1 MAQRVALVTGA
12 PSGIGRACALRLAAD
27 GFAVVVGGR
36 SAERAAEVVDEI
48 TAGGGTATTALGDV
62 AEPDYGDAAVAAT
75 VAAHG
80 RLDVLVNAAGVITRS
95 DAEGT
100 TDDEWPRVMSPNVDG
115 LFRASRAALPAI
127 RAAGGGTIVNIS
139 STNGLVGGAGLAAYC
154 ASKGAVTNLT
164 RAMALDHA
172 AEGIRVNAVC
182 PGAGD
187 TRMRYSEGSGT
198 VEEVRAKTLPD
209 IPEGRIPDGSEVAEL
224 VAFLA
229 DDRSR
234 HITGA
239 NISIDGGYTARCAA
253 TTPGH
258 RAPCRAASPSSQ
270 AAPGASAGRSWPA
283 SPPKG
288 PRT

>member
-12 PSGIGRACALRLAAD
+12 TSGIGRACALRLAAD

-48 TAGGGTATTALGDV
+48 TAGAGTATTALGDV
-62 AEPDYGDAAVAAT
+62 AESGYGDAAVAAT

-100 TDDEWPRVMSPNVDG
+100 TDDEWHRVMSTNVDG

-139 STNGLVGGAGLAAYC
+139 STNGLVGAAGLAAYC

-182 PGAGD
+182 PGAVD
-187 TRMRYSEGSGT
+187 TRMLYSEGSGT
-198 VEEVRAKTLPD
+198 VEEVRAKNLPD

-239 NISIDGGYTARCAA
+239 NISIDGGYTAR
-253 TTPGH
+253 
-258 RAPCRAASPSSQ
+258 
-270 AAPGASAGRSWPA
+270 
-283 SPPKG
+283 
-288 PRT
+288 

>member
-12 PSGIGRACALRLAAD
+12 TSGIGRACALRLAAD

-48 TAGGGTATTALGDV
+48 TASGGTATTALGDV

-100 TDDEWPRVMSPNVDG
+100 TDDEWHRVMSTNVDG

-127 RAAGGGTIVNIS
+127 RAAGSGPIVNIS

-182 PGAGD
+182 PGAVD
-187 TRMRYSEGSGT
+187 TRMLYSEGSGT
-198 VEEVRAKTLPD
+198 VEEVRAKNLPD

-239 NISIDGGYTARCAA
+239 NISIDGGYTAR
-253 TTPGH
+253 
-258 RAPCRAASPSSQ
+258 
-270 AAPGASAGRSWPA
+270 
-283 SPPKG
+283 
-288 PRT
+288 

>member
-1 MAQRVALVTGA
+1 MEQRVALVTGA
-12 PSGIGRACALRLAAD
+12 TSGIGRACALRLAAG

-100 TDDEWPRVMSPNVDG
+100 TDDEWHRIMSTNVDG

-139 STNGLVGGAGLAAYC
+139 STNGLVGAAGLAAYC

-182 PGAGD
+182 PGAVD
-187 TRMRYSEGSGT
+187 TRMLYSEGSGT
-198 VEEVRAKTLPD
+198 VDEVRDRNLPD

-239 NISIDGGYTARCAA
+239 NISIDGGYTAR
-253 TTPGH
+253 
-258 RAPCRAASPSSQ
+258 
-270 AAPGASAGRSWPA
+270 
-283 SPPKG
+283 
-288 PRT
+288 

>member
-1 MAQRVALVTGA
+1 MTQRVALVTGA
-12 PSGIGRACALRLAAD
+12 TSGIGRACALRLAAD

-36 SAERAAEVVDEI
+36 NSERATEVVDAI
-48 TAGGGTATTALGDV
+48 TAAGGTATSALGDV
-62 AEPDYGDAAVAAT
+62 AEPGYGEAAVAAT

-100 TDDEWPRVMSPNVDG
+100 TDDEWHRVMSTNVDG

-127 RAAGGGTIVNIS
+127 RAAGGGAIVNIS
-139 STNGLVGGAGLAAYC
+139 STNGLVGGSGLAAYC

-182 PGAGD
+182 PGAVD
-187 TRMRYSEGSGT
+187 THMLYSERSDT
-198 VEEVRAKTLPD
+198 ADEVRDLNLSD
-209 IPEGRIPDGSEVAEL
+209 IPQGRIPDSSEVAEL

-239 NISIDGGYTARCAA
+239 NISIDGGYTA
-253 TTPGH
+253 
-258 RAPCRAASPSSQ
+258 
-270 AAPGASAGRSWPA
+270 
-283 SPPKG
+283 K
-288 PRT
+288 

>member
-1 MAQRVALVTGA
+1 VICRTFLDAGADVVTCARNA
-12 PSGIGRACALRLAAD
+12 PDGPVTSTDGTREAVFTTAD
-27 GFAVVVGGR
+27 VRDPDQVEAVV
-36 SAERAAEVVDEI
+36 A
-48 TAGGGTATTALGDV
+48 TAIDRF
-62 AEPDYGDAAVAAT
+62 
-75 VAAHG
+75 G

-100 TDDEWPRVMSPNVDG
+100 TDDEWHRVMSTNVDG

-127 RAAGGGTIVNIS
+127 RAAGGGTIINIS

-182 PGAGD
+182 PGAVD
-187 TRMRYSEGSGT
+187 TRMLYSEGSGT
-198 VEEVRAKTLPD
+198 VDEVRAKNLPD

-239 NISIDGGYTARCAA
+239 NISIDGGYTAR
-253 TTPGH
+253 
-258 RAPCRAASPSSQ
+258 
-270 AAPGASAGRSWPA
+270 
-283 SPPKG
+283 
-288 PRT
+288 

>member
-1 MAQRVALVTGA
+1 MEQRVALVTGA
-12 PSGIGRACALRLAAD
+12 TSGIGRACALRLAAD

-62 AEPDYGDAAVAAT
+62 AESGYGDAAVAAT

-100 TDDEWPRVMSPNVDG
+100 TDDEWHRIMSTNVDG
-115 LFRASRAALPAI
+115 LFRTSRAALPAI
-127 RAAGGGTIVNIS
+127 RAAGGGTIVNVS
-139 STNGLVGGAGLAAYC
+139 STNGLVGAAGLAAYC

-182 PGAGD
+182 PGAVD
-187 TRMRYSEGSGT
+187 TRMLYSEGSGT
-198 VEEVRAKTLPD
+198 VDEVRDRNLPD

-239 NISIDGGYTARCAA
+239 NISIDGGYTAR
-253 TTPGH
+253 
-258 RAPCRAASPSSQ
+258 
-270 AAPGASAGRSWPA
+270 
-283 SPPKG
+283 
-288 PRT
+288 

>member
-1 MAQRVALVTGA
+1 MNDGDAPTKVALVTGA
-12 PSGIGRACALRLAAD
+12 TSGIGRACAVRLATD

-36 SAERAAEVVDEI
+36 DAGRADAVVAEI
-48 TAGGGTATTALGDV
+48 ISNGGTASIALGDV
-62 AEPDYGDAAVAAT
+62 AEAKYGDEAVASAL
-75 VAAHG
+75 AAYG
-80 RLDVLVNAAGVITRS
+80 RLDLLVNAAGVITRS

-100 TDDEWPRVMSPNVDG
+100 TDAEWHRIMSTNVDG
-115 LFRASRAALPAI
+115 LFRCSRAALPAL
-127 RAAGGGTIVNIS
+127 RATGGGAIVNIS
-139 STNGLVGGAGLAAYC
+139 STNGLVGAAGLAAYC

-182 PGAGD
+182 PGAVD
-187 TRMRYSEGSGT
+187 TRMLYSEGSAT
-198 VEEVRAKTLPD
+198 VDEVRERNLPD

-239 NISIDGGYTARCAA
+239 NISIDGGYTAR
-253 TTPGH
+253 
-258 RAPCRAASPSSQ
+258 
-270 AAPGASAGRSWPA
+270 
-283 SPPKG
+283 
-288 PRT
+288 

>member
-12 PSGIGRACALRLAAD
+12 TSGIGRACALRLAAD

-62 AEPDYGDAAVAAT
+62 AESGYGDAAVAAT

-100 TDDEWPRVMSPNVDG
+100 TDDEWHRVMSTNVDG

-182 PGAGD
+182 PGAVD
-187 TRMRYSEGSGT
+187 TRMLYSEGSGT
-198 VEEVRAKTLPD
+198 VDEVRAKNLPD

-224 VAFLA
+224 VASLA

-239 NISIDGGYTARCAA
+239 NISIDGGYTAR
-253 TTPGH
+253 
-258 RAPCRAASPSSQ
+258 
-270 AAPGASAGRSWPA
+270 
-283 SPPKG
+283 
-288 PRT
+288 

>member
-1 MAQRVALVTGA
+1 M
-12 PSGIGRACALRLAAD
+12 
-27 GFAVVVGGR
+27 
-36 SAERAAEVVDEI
+36 VDAI
-48 TAGGGTATTALGDV
+48 TAAGGTATSAIGDV
-62 AEPDYGDAAVAAT
+62 AEPGYGEAAVAAT

-100 TDDEWPRVMSPNVDG
+100 TDDEWHRVMSTNVDG

-127 RAAGGGTIVNIS
+127 REVGGGTIVNIS
-139 STNGLVGGAGLAAYC
+139 STNGLVGAAGLAAYC

-182 PGAGD
+182 PGAVD
-187 TRMRYSEGSGT
+187 TRMLYSEGSGT
-198 VEEVRAKTLPD
+198 VDEVRERNLPD

-239 NISIDGGYTARCAA
+239 NISIDGGYTA
-253 TTPGH
+253 
-258 RAPCRAASPSSQ
+258 
-270 AAPGASAGRSWPA
+270 
-283 SPPKG
+283 K
-288 PRT
+288 

>member
-1 MAQRVALVTGA
+1 MEQRVALVTGA
-12 PSGIGRACALRLAAD
+12 TSGIGRACALRLAAD

-100 TDDEWPRVMSPNVDG
+100 TDAEWHRVMSTNVDG

-139 STNGLVGGAGLAAYC
+139 STNGLVGAAGLAAYC

-182 PGAGD
+182 PGAVD
-187 TRMRYSEGSGT
+187 TRMLYSEGSGT
-198 VEEVRAKTLPD
+198 VDEVRDRNLPD

-239 NISIDGGYTARCAA
+239 NISIDGGYTAR
-253 TTPGH
+253 
-258 RAPCRAASPSSQ
+258 
-270 AAPGASAGRSWPA
+270 
-283 SPPKG
+283 
-288 PRT
+288 

>member
-12 PSGIGRACALRLAAD
+12 TSGIGRACALRLAAD

-100 TDDEWPRVMSPNVDG
+100 TDDEWHRVISTNVDG

-182 PGAGD
+182 PGAVD
-187 TRMRYSEGSGT
+187 TRMLYSEGSGT
-198 VEEVRAKTLPD
+198 VEEVRAKNLPD

-224 VAFLA
+224 VAVLA

-239 NISIDGGYTARCAA
+239 NISIDGGYTAR
-253 TTPGH
+253 
-258 RAPCRAASPSSQ
+258 
-270 AAPGASAGRSWPA
+270 
-283 SPPKG
+283 
-288 PRT
+288 

>member
-12 PSGIGRACALRLAAD
+12 TSGIGRACALRLAAD

-80 RLDVLVNAAGVITRS
+80 RQDVLVNAAGVITRS

-100 TDDEWPRVMSPNVDG
+100 TDDEWHRVMSTNVDG

-182 PGAGD
+182 PGAVD
-187 TRMRYSEGSGT
+187 TRMLYSEGSGT
-198 VEEVRAKTLPD
+198 VDEVRDRNLPD

-239 NISIDGGYTARCAA
+239 NISIDGGYTAR
-253 TTPGH
+253 
-258 RAPCRAASPSSQ
+258 
-270 AAPGASAGRSWPA
+270 
-283 SPPKG
+283 
-288 PRT
+288 

>member
-1 MAQRVALVTGA
+1 MTQRVALVTGA
-12 PSGIGRACALRLAAD
+12 TSGIGRACALRLAAD

-36 SAERAAEVVDEI
+36 SSERATEVVDEI
-48 TAGGGTATTALGDV
+48 TAAGGTATTALGDV
-62 AEPDYGDAAVAAT
+62 AEPGYGEAAVAAT

-100 TDDEWPRVMSPNVDG
+100 TDDEWHRVMSTNVDG

-127 RAAGGGTIVNIS
+127 RAAGGGSIVNIS
-139 STNGLVGGAGLAAYC
+139 STNGLVGGSGLAAYC

-182 PGAGD
+182 PGAVD
-187 TRMRYSEGSGT
+187 TRMLYSERSDT
-198 VEEVRAKTLPD
+198 IDEVRDMNLPD

-234 HITGA
+234 HITGT
-239 NISIDGGYTARCAA
+239 NISIDGGYTA
-253 TTPGH
+253 
-258 RAPCRAASPSSQ
+258 Q
-270 AAPGASAGRSWPA
+270 
-283 SPPKG
+283 
-288 PRT
+288 

>member
-1 MAQRVALVTGA
+1 MAQRVALITGA
-12 PSGIGRACALRLAAD
+12 TSGIGRACALRLAAD
-27 GFAVVVGGR
+27 GFVVVVGGR

-100 TDDEWPRVMSPNVDG
+100 TDDEWHRIMSTNVDG

-139 STNGLVGGAGLAAYC
+139 STNGLVGAAGLAAYC

-182 PGAGD
+182 PGAVD
-187 TRMRYSEGSGT
+187 TRMLYSEGSGT
-198 VEEVRAKTLPD
+198 VDEVRDRNLPD

-239 NISIDGGYTARCAA
+239 NISIDGGYTAR
-253 TTPGH
+253 
-258 RAPCRAASPSSQ
+258 
-270 AAPGASAGRSWPA
+270 
-283 SPPKG
+283 
-288 PRT
+288 

>member
-12 PSGIGRACALRLAAD
+12 TSGIGRACALRLAAD

-100 TDDEWPRVMSPNVDG
+100 TDDEWHRVMSTNVDG

-164 RAMALDHA
+164 RAMALD
-172 AEGIRVNAVC
+172 
-182 PGAGD
+182 PGAVD
-187 TRMRYSEGSGT
+187 TRMLYSEGSGT
-198 VEEVRAKTLPD
+198 VEEVRAKNLPD

-239 NISIDGGYTARCAA
+239 NISIDGGYTAR
-253 TTPGH
+253 
-258 RAPCRAASPSSQ
+258 
-270 AAPGASAGRSWPA
+270 
-283 SPPKG
+283 
-288 PRT
+288 

>member
-1 MAQRVALVTGA
+1 MEQRVALVTGA
-12 PSGIGRACALRLAAD
+12 TSGIGRACALRLAAG

-100 TDDEWPRVMSPNVDG
+100 TDDEWHRVMSTNVDG

-139 STNGLVGGAGLAAYC
+139 STNGLVGAAGLAAYC

-182 PGAGD
+182 PGAVD
-187 TRMRYSEGSGT
+187 TRMLYSEGSGT
-198 VEEVRAKTLPD
+198 VDEVRDRNLPD

-239 NISIDGGYTARCAA
+239 NISIDGGYTAR
-253 TTPGH
+253 
-258 RAPCRAASPSSQ
+258 
-270 AAPGASAGRSWPA
+270 
-283 SPPKG
+283 
-288 PRT
+288 

>member
-1 MAQRVALVTGA
+1 MEQRVALVTGA
-12 PSGIGRACALRLAAD
+12 TSGIGRACALRLAAD

-100 TDDEWPRVMSPNVDG
+100 TDDEWHRIMSTNVDG

-139 STNGLVGGAGLAAYC
+139 STNGLVGAAGLAAYC

-182 PGAGD
+182 PGAVD
-187 TRMRYSEGSGT
+187 TRMLYSEGSGT
-198 VEEVRAKTLPD
+198 VEEVRAKNLPD

-239 NISIDGGYTARCAA
+239 NISIDGGYTAR
-253 TTPGH
+253 
-258 RAPCRAASPSSQ
+258 
-270 AAPGASAGRSWPA
+270 
-283 SPPKG
+283 
-288 PRT
+288 

>member
-1 MAQRVALVTGA
+1 MTQRVALVTGA
-12 PSGIGRACALRLAAD
+12 TSGIGRACALRLAAD

-36 SAERAAEVVDEI
+36 NSERATEVVDAI
-48 TAGGGTATTALGDV
+48 TAAGGTATSALGDV
-62 AEPDYGDAAVAAT
+62 AEPGYGEAAVAAT

-100 TDDEWPRVMSPNVDG
+100 TDDEWHRVMSTNVDG

-127 RAAGGGTIVNIS
+127 RAAGGGAIVNIS
-139 STNGLVGGAGLAAYC
+139 STNGLVGGSGLAAYC

-182 PGAGD
+182 PGAVD
-187 TRMRYSEGSGT
+187 THMLYSERSDT
-198 VEEVRAKTLPD
+198 ADEVRDLNLSD
-209 IPEGRIPDGSEVAEL
+209 IPQGKIPDGSEVAEL

-239 NISIDGGYTARCAA
+239 NISIDGGYTA
-253 TTPGH
+253 
-258 RAPCRAASPSSQ
+258 
-270 AAPGASAGRSWPA
+270 
-283 SPPKG
+283 K
-288 PRT
+288 

>member
-1 MAQRVALVTGA
+1 MTQRVALVTGA
-12 PSGIGRACALRLAAD
+12 TSGIGRACALRLAAD

-36 SAERAAEVVDEI
+36 SSERATEVVDEI
-48 TAGGGTATTALGDV
+48 TAAGGTATTALGDV
-62 AEPDYGDAAVAAT
+62 AEPGYGEAAVAAT

-100 TDDEWPRVMSPNVDG
+100 TDDEWHRVMSTNVDG

-127 RAAGGGTIVNIS
+127 RAAGGGSIVNIS
-139 STNGLVGGAGLAAYC
+139 STNGLVGGSGLAAYC

-182 PGAGD
+182 PGAVD
-187 TRMRYSEGSGT
+187 TRMLYSERSDT
-198 VEEVRAKTLPD
+198 IDEVRDMNLPD

-224 VAFLA
+224 VDFLA

-239 NISIDGGYTARCAA
+239 NISIDGGYTA
-253 TTPGH
+253 
-258 RAPCRAASPSSQ
+258 Q
-270 AAPGASAGRSWPA
+270 
-283 SPPKG
+283 
-288 PRT
+288 

>member
-12 PSGIGRACALRLAAD
+12 TSGIGRACALRLAAD

-100 TDDEWPRVMSPNVDG
+100 TDDEWHRVMSTNVDG

-127 RAAGGGTIVNIS
+127 RAAGGGTIINIS

-182 PGAGD
+182 PGAVD
-187 TRMRYSEGSGT
+187 TRMLYSEGSGT
-198 VEEVRAKTLPD
+198 VEEVRAKNLPD
-209 IPEGRIPDGSEVAEL
+209 IPEGRIPDGAVVAEL

-239 NISIDGGYTARCAA
+239 NISIDGGYTAR
-253 TTPGH
+253 
-258 RAPCRAASPSSQ
+258 
-270 AAPGASAGRSWPA
+270 
-283 SPPKG
+283 
-288 PRT
+288 

>member
-1 MAQRVALVTGA
+1 MAQRVALITGA
-12 PSGIGRACALRLAAD
+12 TSGIGRACALRLAAD
-27 GFAVVVGGR
+27 GFVVVVGGR

-75 VAAHG
+75 IAAHG

-100 TDDEWPRVMSPNVDG
+100 TDDEWHRVMSTNVDG

-182 PGAGD
+182 PGAVD
-187 TRMRYSEGSGT
+187 TRMLYSEGSGT
-198 VEEVRAKTLPD
+198 VEEVRANNLPD

-239 NISIDGGYTARCAA
+239 NISIDGGYTAR
-253 TTPGH
+253 
-258 RAPCRAASPSSQ
+258 
-270 AAPGASAGRSWPA
+270 
-283 SPPKG
+283 
-288 PRT
+288 

>member
-1 MAQRVALVTGA
+1 MEQRVALVTGA
-12 PSGIGRACALRLAAD
+12 TSGIGRACALRLAAD

-100 TDDEWPRVMSPNVDG
+100 TDDEWHRVMSTNVDG

-139 STNGLVGGAGLAAYC
+139 STNGLVGAAGLAAYC

-182 PGAGD
+182 PGAVD
-187 TRMRYSEGSGT
+187 TRMLYSEGSGT
-198 VEEVRAKTLPD
+198 VDEVRDRNLPD

-239 NISIDGGYTARCAA
+239 NISIDGGYTAR
-253 TTPGH
+253 
-258 RAPCRAASPSSQ
+258 
-270 AAPGASAGRSWPA
+270 
-283 SPPKG
+283 
-288 PRT
+288 

>member
-12 PSGIGRACALRLAAD
+12 TSGIGRACALRLAAD

-100 TDDEWPRVMSPNVDG
+100 TDDEWHRIMSTNVDG

-139 STNGLVGGAGLAAYC
+139 STNGLVGAAGLAAYC

-182 PGAGD
+182 PGAVD
-187 TRMRYSEGSGT
+187 TRMLYSEGSGT
-198 VEEVRAKTLPD
+198 VDEVRDRNLPD

-239 NISIDGGYTARCAA
+239 NISIDGGYTAR
-253 TTPGH
+253 
-258 RAPCRAASPSSQ
+258 
-270 AAPGASAGRSWPA
+270 
-283 SPPKG
+283 
-288 PRT
+288 

>member
-12 PSGIGRACALRLAAD
+12 TSGIGRACALRLAAD

-62 AEPDYGDAAVAAT
+62 AESDYGDAAVAAT

-100 TDDEWPRVMSPNVDG
+100 TDDEWHRVMSTNVDG

-182 PGAGD
+182 PGAVD
-187 TRMRYSEGSGT
+187 TRMLYSEGSGT
-198 VEEVRAKTLPD
+198 VEEVRAKNLPD

-239 NISIDGGYTARCAA
+239 NISIDGGYTAR
-253 TTPGH
+253 
-258 RAPCRAASPSSQ
+258 
-270 AAPGASAGRSWPA
+270 
-283 SPPKG
+283 
-288 PRT
+288 

>member
-12 PSGIGRACALRLAAD
+12 TSGIGRACALRLAAD

-100 TDDEWPRVMSPNVDG
+100 TDDEWHRVMSTNVDG

-182 PGAGD
+182 PGAVD
-187 TRMRYSEGSGT
+187 TRMLYSEGSGT
-198 VEEVRAKTLPD
+198 VEEVRAKHLPD
-209 IPEGRIPDGSEVAEL
+209 IPAGRIPAGSEVAEL

-239 NISIDGGYTARCAA
+239 NISIDGGYTAR
-253 TTPGH
+253 
-258 RAPCRAASPSSQ
+258 
-270 AAPGASAGRSWPA
+270 
-283 SPPKG
+283 
-288 PRT
+288 

>member
-12 PSGIGRACALRLAAD
+12 TSGIGRACALRLAAD

-62 AEPDYGDAAVAAT
+62 AAPDYGAAAVAAT

-100 TDDEWPRVMSPNVDG
+100 TDDEWHRVMSTNVDG

-182 PGAGD
+182 PGAVD

-198 VEEVRAKTLPD
+198 VEEVRAKNLPD

-239 NISIDGGYTARCAA
+239 SISIDGGYTAR
-253 TTPGH
+253 
-258 RAPCRAASPSSQ
+258 
-270 AAPGASAGRSWPA
+270 
-283 SPPKG
+283 
-288 PRT
+288 

>member
-12 PSGIGRACALRLAAD
+12 TSVSGRACALRLAAD

-100 TDDEWPRVMSPNVDG
+100 TDDEWHRVMSTNVDG

-182 PGAGD
+182 PGAVD
-187 TRMRYSEGSGT
+187 TRMLYSEGSGT
-198 VEEVRAKTLPD
+198 VEEVRAKNLPD

-239 NISIDGGYTARCAA
+239 NISIDGGYTAR
-253 TTPGH
+253 
-258 RAPCRAASPSSQ
+258 
-270 AAPGASAGRSWPA
+270 
-283 SPPKG
+283 
-288 PRT
+288 

>member
-12 PSGIGRACALRLAAD
+12 TSGIGRACALRLAAD

-100 TDDEWPRVMSPNVDG
+100 TDDEWHRVMSTNVDG

-127 RAAGGGTIVNIS
+127 RAAGGGTIINIS

-182 PGAGD
+182 PGAVD
-187 TRMRYSEGSGT
+187 TRMLYSEGSGT
-198 VEEVRAKTLPD
+198 VDEVRAKNLPD

-239 NISIDGGYTARCAA
+239 NISIDGGYTAR
-253 TTPGH
+253 
-258 RAPCRAASPSSQ
+258 
-270 AAPGASAGRSWPA
+270 
-283 SPPKG
+283 
-288 PRT
+288 